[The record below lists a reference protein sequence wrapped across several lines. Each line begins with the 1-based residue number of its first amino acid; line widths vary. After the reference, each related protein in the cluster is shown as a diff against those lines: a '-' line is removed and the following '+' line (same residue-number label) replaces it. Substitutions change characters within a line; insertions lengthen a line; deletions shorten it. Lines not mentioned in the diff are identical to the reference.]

1 MDSVIADLGIRQLYG
16 RYIDAV
22 WRKDAEAFGDCF
34 TQDGVWKLAGMQMDG
49 RASITATIGQFLGV
63 CERVL
68 IIPGSPVL
76 EFGKGTATGR
86 VHATELSKMVDGT
99 SAMTIG
105 VYYDR
110 YVEEQGVWRFGR
122 RHWALH
128 YRGPVDMSAAL
139 VPSPDYG
146 APPNQPHDD
155 EPTLTMRSSA

>member
-16 RYIDAV
+16 RYVDAV

-49 RASITATIGQFLGV
+49 RASITATIGQFLGI

-76 EFGKGTATGR
+76 EFGDGTATGR

-105 VYYDR
+105 VYYDQF
-110 YVEEQGVWRFGR
+110 VEEEGVWRFSR

-128 YRGPVDMSAAL
+128 YRGPVDMSAAF

-146 APPNQPHDD
+146 PPPHQPAAD
-155 EPTLTMRSSA
+155 EPTLTMRPAA